1 MITIKIPAV
10 WRPITGAS
18 HVSLQAKTVAAALQ
32 ALANCYPQLHTQLF
46 NESQEVNEG
55 LNLFLNDEH
64 IRYRG
69 GLDALLQDGD
79 ELYIVPLIT
88 GG

>member
-1 MITIKIPAV
+1 VITIKIPAL
-10 WRPITGAS
+10 WRPITGTS
-18 HVSLQAKTVAAALQ
+18 HVSLQAETVSAALQ
-32 ALANCYPQLHTQLF
+32 ALVNCYPQLHAQLF
-46 NESQEVNEG
+46 NDRQEVNEG

-69 GLDALLQDGD
+69 GLDAPLHDGD

>member
-1 MITIKIPAV
+1 MINIKIPAV

-18 HVSLQAKTVAAALQ
+18 HVSLQAETVATALR
-32 ALANCYPQLHTQLF
+32 ALVDCYPQLRAQLF
-46 NESQEVNEG
+46 NDRQEVNEG

-69 GLDALLQDGD
+69 GLDAPLRDGD
-79 ELYIVPLIT
+79 ELYIVPLIS